1 MYQVVLTVKLCQGLE
16 GGVGK
21 FFQEVTFEQSF
32 EDSGGICVTIWE
44 EHLKGMLSRDGSV
57 PGEFEAQQGRYEW
70 RGRGEQGS
78 GR

>member
-1 MYQVVLTVKLCQGLE
+1 MYQVVLTVQLCQGLE

-32 EDSGGICVTIWE
+32 EDSGGIRVTIWE
-44 EHLKGMLSRDGSV
+44 ERLKGMLSRDGSV
-57 PGEFEAQQGRYEW
+57 PGEFKAQQGRYEW

-78 GR
+78 WR